1 MGFAGL
7 GGSAQDGRS
16 GVPVLGQGAD
26 AGRRVGARS
35 AGEGSF
41 PEIAKR
47 PVPSGA
53 IFCWVTVRVR
63 RDRSGRARRRRMEW
77 DTQGCFTPRAMWLIG
92 SGFRRARLR
101 AAGSRARDRCFTDS
115 AARCVT
121 SGPMLISGWRRSGES
136 QRPTRAR
143 HFGWPCDGSAANRL
157 GGRPANRTRRTIRWV
172 QVNGFRWDRICRIG
186 HCPLDDKKWGTM
198 STDRNRCVRLRHPP
212 AAQWSSACTANR
224 SPSSADAYHS
234 CPPTV
239 PRPDGTITAT
249 VKPLRQ
255 AVMARTGGAGDP
267 RGVAPEGG
275 YETGRRLDALVRGGA
290 MRPPPAS
297 SASSRSRQRAASR
310 PFKAS
315 SSGTFGIGTMNR
327 RRAVFTSASTLPL
340 SLPLPGRPK
349 RSRNR

>member
-1 MGFAGL
+1 MHVPARPLEMRCPCVNGARRFTCRETLAWRVARPVCRSRHALACWAGMASAMGAACWRRRAWVGFAGL

-172 QVNGFRWDRICRIG
+172 QVNGFRWDRIRRIG

-198 STDRNRCVRLRHPP
+198 STIQFAFGLLPWEND
-212 AAQWSSACTANR
+212 
-224 SPSSADAYHS
+224 
-234 CPPTV
+234 
-239 PRPDGTITAT
+239 
-249 VKPLRQ
+249 
-255 AVMARTGGAGDP
+255 
-267 RGVAPEGG
+267 
-275 YETGRRLDALVRGGA
+275 
-290 MRPPPAS
+290 
-297 SASSRSRQRAASR
+297 AASR
-310 PFKAS
+310 SVECIRINNVKTIS
-315 SSGTFGIGTMNR
+315 YS
-327 RRAVFTSASTLPL
+327 
-340 SLPLPGRPK
+340 SLPTVGR
-349 RSRNR
+349 RVVQYAG

>member
-1 MGFAGL
+1 MCEWGPSIHLSRNACL
-7 GGSAQDGRS
+7 EGGAT
-16 GVPVLGQGAD
+16 GVSVAPRVGVLGRHGERDGSSVLEAAPFAVRIQSQAD
-26 AGRRVGARS
+26 REALGWGLLAWEDPRRTDGPASPFWARAPMLDGQWGPEAPGRGRFRRS
-35 AGEGSF
+35 Q
-41 PEIAKR
+41 KR

-143 HFGWPCDGSAANRL
+143 HFEWPCDGSAANRL

-172 QVNGFRWDRICRIG
+172 QVNGFRWDRIRRIG

-198 STDRNRCVRLRHPP
+198 STDRNRSVRLRHPP

-239 PRPDGTITAT
+239 PRPDGTIT
-249 VKPLRQ
+249 
-255 AVMARTGGAGDP
+255 P
-267 RGVAPEGG
+267 R
-275 YETGRRLDALVRGGA
+275 
-290 MRPPPAS
+290 
-297 SASSRSRQRAASR
+297 
-310 PFKAS
+310 
-315 SSGTFGIGTMNR
+315 
-327 RRAVFTSASTLPL
+327 
-340 SLPLPGRPK
+340 
-349 RSRNR
+349 